1 MTVET
6 KRGKGAIMP
15 PCWAACPAGA
25 KPHGYIA
32 LIAQGKFERALSLF
46 RKENPLV
53 GICGRVCP
61 HPCERECERGKVDHP
76 IAIAA
81 LKRFMADYELKTDP
95 KKPNPLPITR
105 EEKVAI
111 AGSGPAGL
119 VAAYHLAKMGYR
131 VTVFESLPVLGGMLS
146 VGIPRNRL
154 PQEIIDYEI
163 GYIRALGVEMKTGIT
178 VGKDISFEELQEQ
191 GYKAIFFATGAHQ
204 GLKLGIE
211 GEDGFEGFLD
221 CITLL
226 RRVNLGDF
234 TKPGEK
240 VCVIGGGNAAI
251 DAARTTLRLG
261 CEDVNIV
268 YRRSRKEMPANAWE
282 VEEAECEG
290 VKIHYL
296 AAPVR
301 ILGANGKVT
310 GMECIRMEL
319 GEPDASGRRR
329 PVPVKGSEFVV
340 ECDVI
345 VPAISQ
351 EPDISFLPEDHGFD
365 ISKWNSFVVG
375 EGTLATNKPG
385 TFAGGDAVTGPA
397 TVIEAIAAGHKA
409 AIMIDRYLRNE
420 PLVKGDGDGSG
431 KRVARFS
438 QEEINKI
445 EKEAHQEAPKLS
457 LSDRNGNF
465 KEVELGL
472 NDEQAVAEAKRCLE
486 CWVKG
491 KVMKEK

>member
-1 MTVET
+1 MTVEA
-6 KRGKGAIMP
+6 KRGKGVVMP

-32 LIAQGKFERALSLF
+32 LIAQRKFEQALSLF

-81 LKRFMADYELKTDP
+81 LKRFMADYELKTHP
-95 KKPNPLPITR
+95 KKPDPLPITHGD
-105 EEKVAI
+105 KVAI

-119 VAAYHLAKMGYR
+119 VAAYQLAKMGYP
-131 VTVFESLPVLGGMLS
+131 VTLFESFPVFGGMLQ

-163 GYIRALGVEMKTGIT
+163 GYIRALGVEMKPGVT
-178 VGKDISFEELQEQ
+178 VGKDVSLEELQRQ
-191 GYKAIFFATGAHQ
+191 GYKAIFLATGAHK
-204 GLKLGIE
+204 GLKLGVE

-226 RRVNLGDF
+226 RQVNLGDL

-251 DAARTTLRLG
+251 DAARTALRLG
-261 CEDVNIV
+261 CSDVNIV
-268 YRRSRKEMPANAWE
+268 YRRSRKEMPANSWE
-282 VEEAECEG
+282 VEEAEYEG

-319 GEPDASGRRR
+319 GEPDSSGRRR
-329 PVPVKGSEFVV
+329 PVPQKGSEFVV

-351 EPDISFLPEDHGFD
+351 EPDLSFLPEDHGLQ
-365 ISKWNSFVVG
+365 ISKWNSFVIA
-375 EGTLATNKPG
+375 EGTFATNKPG
-385 TFAGGDAVTGPA
+385 IFAGGDSVTGPA
-397 TVIEAIAAGHKA
+397 TVIEAIAAGYKA
-409 AIMIDRYLRNE
+409 ANMMDRYLRNE
-420 PLVKGDGDGSG
+420 ELAKGNGGG
-431 KRVARFS
+431 KRIARFS
-438 QEEINKI
+438 QEEINRI
-445 EKEAHQEAPKLS
+445 EKAAHQEVPKLS
-457 LSDRNGNF
+457 LAERKGNF
-465 KEVELGL
+465 KEVELCFTE
-472 NDEQAVAEAKRCLE
+472 EQAVAEAKRCLE

-491 KVMKEK
+491 KVIEEK

>member
-1 MTVET
+1 MTVEA

-32 LIAQGKFERALSLF
+32 LIAQGKFEQALSLF
-46 RKENPLV
+46 RKDNPLA

-61 HPCERECERGKVDHP
+61 HPCERECERGKVDQP

-81 LKRFMADYELKTDP
+81 LKRFMADYELQHNP
-95 KKPNPLPITR
+95 KRPAPLPTTR
-105 EEKVAI
+105 TEKVAVV
-111 AGSGPAGL
+111 GSGPAGL
-119 VAAYHLAKMGYR
+119 IAAYHLRKMGYG
-131 VTVFESLPVLGGMLS
+131 VTLFESLPVLGGMLS

-154 PQEIIDYEI
+154 PQEIINYET
-163 GYIRALGVEMKTGIT
+163 GYIQALGVEMKTGVT
-178 VGKDISFEELQEQ
+178 VGKEISLEELQKEYQ
-191 GYKAIFFATGAHQ
+191 AIFFATGAHK

-226 RRVNLGDF
+226 RRVNLGDP

-251 DAARTTLRLG
+251 DAARTALRLG
-261 CEDVNIV
+261 CSDVNIV
-268 YRRSRKEMPANAWE
+268 YRRSRKEMPANSWE
-282 VEEAECEG
+282 VEEAEFEG

-310 GMECIRMEL
+310 GMECIRMDL
-319 GEPDASGRRR
+319 GEPDSSGRRR

-351 EPDISFLPEDHGFD
+351 EPELSFLPENHGLE
-365 ISKWNSFVVG
+365 ISKWNSFVIG
-375 EGTLATNKPG
+375 EGTFMTNQPG
-385 TFAGGDAVTGPA
+385 IFAGGDSVTGPA
-397 TVIEAIAAGHKA
+397 TVIEAVTAGHKA
-409 AIMIDRYLRNE
+409 ALMIDKYLRGE
-420 PLVKGDGDGSG
+420 VLVKPDSNG
-431 KRVARFS
+431 KRIARFS
-438 QEEINKI
+438 QEQINEI
-445 EKEAHQEAPKLS
+445 EKSAHQEMAKLP
-457 LSDRNGNF
+457 LAERQGNF
-465 KEVELGL
+465 QEVELGFSE
-472 NDEQAVAEAKRCLE
+472 EQAISEAKRCLE
-486 CWVKG
+486 CRVKG
-491 KVMKEK
+491 KVIQEK